1 VAERP
6 ALDVRDLTVSYRQQD
21 GRLAAV
27 RDFAMQIA
35 PGQTYGL
42 VGESGS
48 GKSTVAL
55 AIMRY
60 LNEDGRVESGAID
73 FNGQD
78 LLPLST
84 AEMRDIWGRHISLV
98 PQDPGAA
105 LNPSMR
111 CGAQISEILRRHMG
125 LDRAAAAARA
135 VELLEM
141 VRVPDPP
148 RVAQSYPHQ
157 ISGGMQQRVLIA
169 MALSTEPELLILD
182 EPTTGLDVT
191 TQAAV
196 LELFRELIRARDTAV
211 LYVTHNLG
219 VVAGICDRVAVL
231 YAGELVEDAAV
242 VDLFRGPL
250 HPYTQGLLQSVPQ
263 IGRDKDDVVLQAI
276 PGQIPALDE
285 RGGGCIFAPR
295 CPLAIEK
302 CFAERPP
309 LDRSPAFSNLQPPP
323 TPEPKSRTSSRDIK
337 DTEGTEEAQRY
348 TEERSPAFS
357 NLQPPPTPEPKSRTS
372 SHAVRCWRWPEIAAG
387 EITAVQDE
395 RAPAAAGALG
405 AGADVL
411 AIEALHVTYQLGRS
425 LGDVL
430 ARRPGP
436 AVRAVAGVSLT
447 VGDGQTLGIVG
458 ESGSGKTTLARAV
471 VGLAPW
477 SGGGM
482 ALLGLPLPP
491 ALEERPLDT
500 LRRLQFIFQN
510 PQEALNP
517 TLTVGQTLRRPFIT
531 LLGLDG
537 EAADAGV
544 ARLLTAVRLPP
555 TYAAKLPGQL
565 SGGEK
570 QRVAIARA
578 FAGSPDLLLA
588 DEAVSAL
595 DVSVQASILNLLRDL
610 QAEEGNSLIF
620 ISHDLAVV
628 GYLADVIAVMYAG
641 RIMEMAAAGR
651 LFEPPFHPYTEAL
664 LSAIPA
670 LDPTAVRRTIH
681 LDGDVPSQIDVPPG
695 CPFHPRCPRYLGDI
709 CREQTPPW
717 RETPAGD
724 RIFCH
729 IPLDE
734 LQEAQTGGEE

>member
-1 VAERP
+1 
-6 ALDVRDLTVSYRQQD
+6 
-21 GRLAAV
+21 
-27 RDFAMQIA
+27 
-35 PGQTYGL
+35 
-42 VGESGS
+42 
-48 GKSTVAL
+48 
-55 AIMRY
+55 
-60 LNEDGRVESGAID
+60 
-73 FNGQD
+73 
-78 LLPLST
+78 
-84 AEMRDIWGRHISLV
+84 
-98 PQDPGAA
+98 
-105 LNPSMR
+105 
-111 CGAQISEILRRHMG
+111 
-125 LDRAAAAARA
+125 
-135 VELLEM
+135 
-141 VRVPDPP
+141 
-148 RVAQSYPHQ
+148 
-157 ISGGMQQRVLIA
+157 
-169 MALSTEPELLILD
+169 
-182 EPTTGLDVT
+182 
-191 TQAAV
+191 
-196 LELFRELIRARDTAV
+196 
-211 LYVTHNLG
+211 
-219 VVAGICDRVAVL
+219 
-231 YAGELVEDAAV
+231 
-242 VDLFRGPL
+242 
-250 HPYTQGLLQSVPQ
+250 
-263 IGRDKDDVVLQAI
+263 
-276 PGQIPALDE
+276 
-285 RGGGCIFAPR
+285 
-295 CPLAIEK
+295 
-302 CFAERPP
+302 
-309 LDRSPAFSNLQPPP
+309 
-323 TPEPKSRTSSRDIK
+323 
-337 DTEGTEEAQRY
+337 
-348 TEERSPAFS
+348 
-357 NLQPPPTPEPKSRTS
+357 
-372 SHAVRCWRWPEIAAG
+372 
-387 EITAVQDE
+387 
-395 RAPAAAGALG
+395 
-405 AGADVL
+405 
-411 AIEALHVTYQLGRS
+411 
-425 LGDVL
+425 
-430 ARRPGP
+430 
-436 AVRAVAGVSLT
+436 
-447 VGDGQTLGIVG
+447 
-458 ESGSGKTTLARAV
+458 
-471 VGLAPW
+471 
-477 SGGGM
+477 M